1 MWEMLFST
9 PPFYAESLPET
20 YGQIMA
26 HGQKRVNYNF
36 VDNWNKYLICIDST
50 FIS

>member
-1 MWEMLFST
+1 MWEMLFGA

-26 HGQKRVNYNF
+26 IGQKKVCDNF
-36 VDNWNKYLICIDST
+36 DL
-50 FIS
+50 FE